1 MYGSGL
7 CAGALPQRVMISGSW
22 WVPKYIMVCAKFAYG
37 VWQKLAIRVCCCAL
51 ECSKYANLRG
61 DGFGC
66 KEGATQDLNG
76 CFESYLHLIAGHCQW
91 RTLAM
96 LLDSKRAIH

>member
-1 MYGSGL
+1 
-7 CAGALPQRVMISGSW
+7 MISGSW
-22 WVPKYIMVCAKFAYG
+22 LVQTYLMVCAKFSYG
-37 VWQKLAIRVCCCAL
+37 AAQKLAIKVYSCPL
-51 ECSKYANLRG
+51 KLSWYANLPG
-61 DGFGC
+61 DGSGR

-96 LLDSKRAIH
+96 PLDSKRAIR